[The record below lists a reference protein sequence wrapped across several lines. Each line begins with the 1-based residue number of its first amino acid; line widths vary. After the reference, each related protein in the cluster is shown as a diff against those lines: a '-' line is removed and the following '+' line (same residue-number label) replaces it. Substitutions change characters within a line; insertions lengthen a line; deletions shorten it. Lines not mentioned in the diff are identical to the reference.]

1 MQGYDEGFNACS
13 SEGGGGGGFDQPG
26 EIQPYNPPQ
35 YGEIPHYPTQPES
48 PGQDQTRQ
56 GGMNWVSLCS
66 DLQVALVSS
75 CDILVNS
82 DNTLTQEGDR
92 AVGCIRN
99 GILLAGGG
107 SFLLHLPLPAIAAAL
122 QFLECPTGCDGI
134 VNWGLMGSVGDLRS
148 VINRLT

>member
-35 YGEIPHYPTQPES
+35 SGEIPHYPTQPES

-66 DLQVALVSS
+66 DLQVALMSS

-82 DNTLTQEGDR
+82 DNK
-92 AVGCIRN
+92 AVGCIMN
-99 GILLAGGG
+99 GI
-107 SFLLHLPLPAIAAAL
+107 LLHLPLPAIAAAL
-122 QFLECPTGCDGI
+122 QFLEGPTACDGI
-134 VNWGLMGSVGDLRS
+134 VNWGLMDSVGYLRS